1 MKTYIYQNREKFIE
15 TEAMAKLIAT
25 ASSDIEYK
33 PCKINYENV
42 KGLEYRDTYK
52 KIEPF
57 TDDING
63 TLFFKIDN
71 EGEIEKLYFIC
82 HID

>member
-1 MKTYIYQNREKFIE
+1 MKTYIYQNKEKFIE
-15 TEAMAKLIAT
+15 AEAMAKLIAI
-25 ASSDIEYK
+25 ASSDIDYK

-42 KGLEYRDTYK
+42 EGLEYRDTYK
-52 KIEPF
+52 KIKPF
-57 TDDING
+57 TEEING

-71 EGEIEKLYFIC
+71 EGKIEKLYLIC

>member
-15 TEAMAKLIAT
+15 AEAMAKLIAI
-25 ASSDIEYK
+25 ASSDIDYE

-52 KIEPF
+52 EIEPF
-57 TDDING
+57 AGELNG
-63 TLFFKIDN
+63 TLFFKIGN
-71 EGEIEKLYFIC
+71 EGEIEKLYLIG